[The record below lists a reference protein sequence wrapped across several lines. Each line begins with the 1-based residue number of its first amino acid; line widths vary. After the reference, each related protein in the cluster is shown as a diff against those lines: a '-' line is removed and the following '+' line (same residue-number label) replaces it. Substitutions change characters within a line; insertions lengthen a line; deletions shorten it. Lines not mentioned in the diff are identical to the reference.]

1 MTRLRFIYS
10 YVRGEIVHD
19 ALAIHEK
26 YGEIVRVAPNEL
38 SFAKAEAWTDIFTSR
53 LGAYPFPKNSTFYT
67 APVGAQNIVT
77 ETDPVE
83 HARMR
88 KLFASAFTEQATKA
102 QEGTVQ
108 YYTNLLVARLKESAV
123 TPDGEGGII
132 DIMKWLNCY
141 TFDVIGDLG
150 FGEPFGCL
158 EKGQYHPWIDI
169 LIRFAK
175 GMIYLAAARYYPWV
189 EYLLMKC
196 VLKSVTKMHQDHHQL
211 AVEKM
216 NRRLNLET
224 IRNDFI
230 TPVIEKNS
238 DFKSMSIAEVEATS
252 AIFIAAG
259 SETTGTTLCG
269 TVNYLT
275 QNPLELEKLVAEIR
289 SAFPD
294 ESEINLAAVKELPF
308 LDAVI
313 HEGLRLCNPIP
324 GGLPRIVPKGGST
337 VCGHFIPEY
346 TNLYVNPTA
355 LSHSSRN
362 FFRAASF
369 LPARWLPPS
378 SRPTE
383 FDNDRREVEHPFS
396 LGSRGC
402 IGKNMAWAQ
411 MRMVLAKLVWHFD
424 MDVVEEER
432 VHWPSIKTYMVP
444 EKRPVKI
451 RFKARAHSQ
460 L

>member
-10 YVRGEIVHD
+10 FVTGEMVHD
-19 ALAIHEK
+19 VQAIHEK

-53 LGAYPFPKNSTFYT
+53 FGAYPFPKNPIFYK

-88 KLFASAFTEQATKA
+88 KLFASAFTKQAMKA
-102 QEGTVQ
+102 QEETLL

-123 TPDGEGGII
+123 TPDGEGGTI
-132 DIMKWLNCY
+132 DIMKWLNFY
-141 TFDVIGDLG
+141 SFDVIGDLG

-169 LIRFAK
+169 LIQFTK
-175 GMIYLAAARYYPWV
+175 GMVYFAAARYYPWV

-196 VLKSVTKMHQDHHQL
+196 VPKSVMKMQQDHHQL
-211 AVEKM
+211 AVEKV

-224 IRNDFI
+224 IRNDFM

-238 DFKSMSIAEVEATS
+238 DFKSMSIAEVESTS
-252 AIFIAAG
+252 AILIVGG
-259 SETTGTTLCG
+259 SETTATTLCG

-289 SAFPD
+289 SAFLE
-294 ESEINLAAVKELPF
+294 ESEISFAAVKELAF
-308 LDAVI
+308 LNAVI

-324 GGLPRIVPKGGST
+324 AGLPRIVPKGGRT

-346 TNLYVNPTA
+346 V
-355 LSHSSRN
+355 S
-362 FFRAASF
+362 
-369 LPARWLPPS
+369 PS
-378 SRPTE
+378 STAGE
-383 FDNDRREVEHPFS
+383 IYCLN
-396 LGSRGC
+396 LLT
-402 IGKNMAWAQ
+402 ITK
-411 MRMVLAKLVWHFD
+411 
-424 MDVVEEER
+424 
-432 VHWPSIKTYMVP
+432 
-444 EKRPVKI
+444 
-451 RFKARAHSQ
+451 
-460 L
+460 